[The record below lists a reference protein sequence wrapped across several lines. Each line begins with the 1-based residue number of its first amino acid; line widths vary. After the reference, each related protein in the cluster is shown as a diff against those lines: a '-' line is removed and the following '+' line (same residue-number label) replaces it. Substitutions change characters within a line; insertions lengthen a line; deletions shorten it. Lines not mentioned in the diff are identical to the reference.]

1 MNYKKL
7 ISFDLARK
15 LIISE
20 SEIKTKK
27 TKRNLVASI
36 NLKSAQTI
44 RSPINLPE
52 TMIAG
57 LDGYIFHKKS
67 LLDLPISSNLLTPGK
82 KNTKLNL
89 NCAYKI
95 NTGSIIPKYFSN
107 FISLENAVIK
117 NNKIILKKSKISNKD
132 IKKVGEDL
140 KKNTVLVRKNEKIDY
155 IKIALLS
162 SVGIKSLWTFN
173 PITVG
178 VFSTGDEIIK
188 LSSNKKLPHQ
198 TFDSN
203 RYQIISFLQKC
214 NVKIH
219 DLGIVKDNEK
229 QIKNL
234 FKKFQNLNL
243 IISSGG
249 SSFSSG
255 DFVSQYLELNSKII
269 FKYVKIQPGR
279 PVIFAKN
286 KKQIIFSLPGNPLA
300 VSINLLFLVSMI
312 FNSDLQLHLQ
322 KKQCLF
328 EDVKRSKIT
337 KFYRVKL
344 QNNKLVPHNSKGS
357 AKIISLSEAEGI
369 AISNQNQTSINRND
383 YLDFFKFEK

>member
-203 RYQIISFLQKC
+203 RYQIISFLQKW
-214 NVKIH
+214 NVEIH

-300 VSINLLFLVSMI
+300 VSINLLFLVSII
-312 FNSDLQLHLQ
+312 FNRDLQLPLQ

-357 AKIISLSEAEGI
+357 AKIISLSEADGI

>member
-52 TMIAG
+52 AMIAG

-67 LLDLPISSNLLTPGK
+67 LLDLPISNNLLTPGK

-95 NTGSIIPKYFSN
+95 NTGSIIPKSFSN

-203 RYQIISFLQKC
+203 RYQIISFLQKW

-357 AKIISLSEAEGI
+357 AKIISLSEADGI

>member
-1 MNYKKL
+1 MNYRKL

-15 LIISE
+15 LIIGE
-20 SEIKTKK
+20 SEIETKK
-27 TKRNLVASI
+27 TKKNLLASI

-57 LDGYIFHKKS
+57 LDGYIFHQKS
-67 LLDLPISSNLLTPGK
+67 LLDIPISRKEITPGK
-82 KNTKLNL
+82 KNTKLNI
-89 NCAYKI
+89 NYAYKI
-95 NTGSIIPKYFSN
+95 NTGSTIPKTFSN
-107 FISLENAVIK
+107 FVSLEKAVIK

-140 KKNTVLVRKNEKIDY
+140 KKNTVLVRKNEMIDY

-162 SVGIKSLWTFN
+162 SVGIKSLWTFD

-188 LSSNKKLPHQ
+188 LSSKKKLPHQ

-203 RYQIISFLQKC
+203 RHQIISFLQKWD
-214 NVKIH
+214 VKIH
-219 DLGIVKDNEK
+219 DLGIVKDDK
-229 QIKNL
+229 RQIKNL
-234 FKKFQNLNL
+234 FKKFKDLNL

-300 VSINLLFLVSMI
+300 VSINLLFLVSML
-312 FNSDLQLHLQ
+312 FNKNPQLHLQ

-328 EDVKRSKIT
+328 EDIKSTKMT
-337 KFYRVKL
+337 KFYRVKV
-344 QNNKLVPHNSKGS
+344 QNNKLILHNSKGS
-357 AKIISLSEAEGI
+357 AKIISLSEADGI
-369 AISNQNQTSINRND
+369 AISNQTQTSIKRND

>member
-1 MNYKKL
+1 MNYRKL

-15 LIISE
+15 LIIGE
-20 SEIKTKK
+20 SEIETKK
-27 TKRNLVASI
+27 TKKNLLASI

-57 LDGYIFHKKS
+57 LDGYIFHQKS
-67 LLDLPISSNLLTPGK
+67 LLDIPISRKEITPGK
-82 KNTKLNL
+82 KNTKLNI
-89 NCAYKI
+89 NYAYKI
-95 NTGSIIPKYFSN
+95 NTGSTIPKVFSN
-107 FISLENAVIK
+107 FVSLENAVIK

-140 KKNTVLVRKNEKIDY
+140 KKNTVLVRKNEMIDY

-162 SVGIKSLWTFN
+162 SVGIKSLWTFD

-188 LSSNKKLPHQ
+188 LSSKKKLPHQ

-203 RYQIISFLQKC
+203 RHQIISFLQKWD
-214 NVKIH
+214 VKIH
-219 DLGIVKDNEK
+219 DLGIVKDDK
-229 QIKNL
+229 RQIKNL
-234 FKKFQNLNL
+234 FKKFKDLNL

-255 DFVSQYLELNSKII
+255 DFVSEYLELNSKII

-300 VSINLLFLVSMI
+300 VSINLLFLVSML
-312 FNSDLQLHLQ
+312 FNKNPQLHLQ

-328 EDVKRSKIT
+328 EDIKSTKMT
-337 KFYRVKL
+337 KFYRVKV
-344 QNNKLVPHNSKGS
+344 QNNKLILHNSKGS
-357 AKIISLSEAEGI
+357 AKIISLSEADGI
-369 AISNQNQTSINRND
+369 AISNQTQTSIKRND

>member
-52 TMIAG
+52 AMIAG

-203 RYQIISFLQKC
+203 RYQIISFLQKW

-312 FNSDLQLHLQ
+312 FNRDLQLPLQ

-357 AKIISLSEAEGI
+357 AKIISLSEADGI

>member
-36 NLKSAQTI
+36 NLKSAHTI

-52 TMIAG
+52 AMIAG

-162 SVGIKSLWTFN
+162 SVGIKSLWTFD

-203 RYQIISFLQKC
+203 RYQIISFLQKS

-312 FNSDLQLHLQ
+312 FNRDLQLHLQ

-357 AKIISLSEAEGI
+357 AKIISLSEADGI

>member
-15 LIISE
+15 LIIGE
-20 SEIKTKK
+20 SEIETKK
-27 TKRNLVASI
+27 TKKNLLASI

-57 LDGYIFHKKS
+57 LDGYIFHQKS
-67 LLDLPISSNLLTPGK
+67 LLDIPISRKEITPGK
-82 KNTKLNL
+82 KNTKLNI
-89 NCAYKI
+89 NYAYKI
-95 NTGSIIPKYFSN
+95 NTGSTIPKTFSN
-107 FISLENAVIK
+107 FVSLENAVIK

-140 KKNTVLVRKNEKIDY
+140 KKNTVLVRKNEMIDY

-162 SVGIKSLWTFN
+162 SVGIKSLWTFD

-188 LSSNKKLPHQ
+188 LSSKKKLPHQ

-203 RYQIISFLQKC
+203 RHQIISFLQKWD
-214 NVKIH
+214 VKIH
-219 DLGIVKDNEK
+219 DLGIVKDDK
-229 QIKNL
+229 RQIKNL
-234 FKKFQNLNL
+234 FKKFKDLNL

-255 DFVSQYLELNSKII
+255 DFVSEYLELNSKII

-300 VSINLLFLVSMI
+300 VSINLLFLVSML
-312 FNSDLQLHLQ
+312 FNKNPQLHLQ

-328 EDVKRSKIT
+328 EDIKRTKMT
-337 KFYRVKL
+337 KFYRVKV
-344 QNNKLVPHNSKGS
+344 QNNKLILHNSKGS
-357 AKIISLSEAEGI
+357 AKIISLSEADGI
-369 AISNQNQTSINRND
+369 AISHQTQTSIKKND

>member
-1 MNYKKL
+1 MNYRKL

-15 LIISE
+15 LIIGE
-20 SEIKTKK
+20 SEIETKK
-27 TKRNLVASI
+27 TKKNLLASI

-57 LDGYIFHKKS
+57 LDGYIFHQKS
-67 LLDLPISSNLLTPGK
+67 LLDIPISRKEITPGK
-82 KNTKLNL
+82 KNTKLNI
-89 NCAYKI
+89 NYAYKI
-95 NTGSIIPKYFSN
+95 NTGSTIPKTFSN
-107 FISLENAVIK
+107 FVSLENAVIK

-140 KKNTVLVRKNEKIDY
+140 KKNTVLVRKNEMIDY

-162 SVGIKSLWTFN
+162 SVGIKSLWTFD

-188 LSSNKKLPHQ
+188 LSSKKKLPHQ

-203 RYQIISFLQKC
+203 RHQIISFLQKWD
-214 NVKIH
+214 VKIH
-219 DLGIVKDNEK
+219 DLGIVKDDK
-229 QIKNL
+229 RQIKNL
-234 FKKFQNLNL
+234 FKKFKDLNL

-255 DFVSQYLELNSKII
+255 DFVSEYLKLNSKII

-300 VSINLLFLVSMI
+300 VSINLLFLVSML
-312 FNSDLQLHLQ
+312 FNKNPQLHLQ

-328 EDVKRSKIT
+328 EDIKRTKMT
-337 KFYRVKL
+337 KFYRVKV
-344 QNNKLVPHNSKGS
+344 QNNKLILHNSKGS
-357 AKIISLSEAEGI
+357 AKIISLSEADGI
-369 AISNQNQTSINRND
+369 AISNQTQTSIKRND

>member
-52 TMIAG
+52 AMIAG

-203 RYQIISFLQKC
+203 RYQIISFLQKW

-300 VSINLLFLVSMI
+300 VSINLLFLVSII
-312 FNSDLQLHLQ
+312 FNRDLQLPLQ

-357 AKIISLSEAEGI
+357 AKIISLSEADGI

>member
-52 TMIAG
+52 AMIAG

-95 NTGSIIPKYFSN
+95 NTGSIIPKSFSN

-188 LSSNKKLPHQ
+188 LSSKKKLPHQ

-203 RYQIISFLQKC
+203 RHQIISFLQKWD
-214 NVKIH
+214 VKIH
-219 DLGIVKDNEK
+219 DLGIVKDDK
-229 QIKNL
+229 RQIKNL
-234 FKKFQNLNL
+234 FKKFKDLNL

-255 DFVSQYLELNSKII
+255 DFVSEYLELNSKII

-300 VSINLLFLVSMI
+300 VSINLLFLVSML
-312 FNSDLQLHLQ
+312 FNKNPQLHLQ

-328 EDVKRSKIT
+328 EDIKRTKMT
-337 KFYRVKL
+337 KFYRVKV
-344 QNNKLVPHNSKGS
+344 QNNKLILHNSKGS
-357 AKIISLSEAEGI
+357 AKIISLSEADGI
-369 AISNQNQTSINRND
+369 AISNQTQTSIKRND

>member
-52 TMIAG
+52 AMIAG

-203 RYQIISFLQKC
+203 RYQIISFLQKW

-357 AKIISLSEAEGI
+357 AKIISLSEADGI
-369 AISNQNQTSINRND
+369 AISNQNQTLINRND